1 MLGLYV
7 TLHNILFMKGPHQT
21 LGGNGNLIM
30 AKKMTV
36 VDMVLGQ
43 VATGREVIGTVVKVI
58 PDSKEYKVTSVDVEN
73 KTLEITEVLDE
84 NAEQEPKVIK
94 LTEANAIV
102 AHYVNNPN
110 EKPAPEAEF
119 SDGKLTIGGKEVNI
133 GTLPIV
139 SVIGGVKGAVLL
151 AAKPKSGLDKK
162 IDFLGYIVQTDK
174 FVTIAED
181 MAADTKLYILD
192 GTPTLV
198 SNVIETRDVLDDD
211 RKVIGQAD
219 YVERVE
225 FNELD
230 VNGEDI
236 MFYGIGGGYE
246 DEYYDEESDD
256 YVTTSSSFGGLNVP
270 VEQVRLVK
278 QAGKSDYVVVTTKDV
293 DKNGNLID
301 GKPIIH
307 LYKAGTDE
315 GVGTISV
322 NDKTARVYLG
332 GTTGRGDAPVVTVKS
347 DSDFIIRTKY
357 GYTNV
362 TDATV
367 MAAMKGFNLFAGSSF
382 EEDDNGSKITTFTYA
397 KDDLSE
403 VKSFEVAV
411 TDRGTMFKLV

>member
-21 LGGNGNLIM
+21 LGGNGNLFM

-58 PDSKEYKVTSVDVEN
+58 PDSKEFKVTSVDVEN
-73 KTLEITEVLDE
+73 RTLEITEILDE
-84 NAEQEPKVIK
+84 GAEQEPKVIK
-94 LTEANAIV
+94 LTDANAVV
-102 AHYVNNPN
+102 AHYVRNEN

-119 SDGKLTIGGKEVNI
+119 FDGKLTVNGKEVNI
-133 GTLPIV
+133 GTLPII
-139 SVIGGVKGAVLL
+139 SVIGGIKGAVLL
-151 AAKPKSGLDKK
+151 AAKPKSGRDKK

-174 FVTIAED
+174 FVTITED

-198 SNVIETRDVLDDD
+198 SNVIGTRDVLDDD
-211 RKVIGQAD
+211 GNVIGQAD

-225 FNELD
+225 FNEIVVD
-230 VNGEDI
+230 GDNI
-236 MFYGIGGGYE
+236 TFYGIGGYE
-246 DEYYDEESDD
+246 DEYYDEKSDD
-256 YVTTSSSFGGLNVP
+256 YVTTSSSFGDLNVP

-301 GKPIIH
+301 GKPIIR

-315 GVGTISV
+315 GVGTINV

-362 TDATV
+362 TDAIV

-382 EEDDNGSKITTFTYA
+382 EEDDNGNKITTFTYA

>member
-1 MLGLYV
+1 
-7 TLHNILFMKGPHQT
+7 
-21 LGGNGNLIM
+21 M

-36 VDMVLGQ
+36 VDMILGQ
-43 VATGREVIGTVVKVI
+43 IATGREVLGTIVKVI
-58 PDSKEYKVTSVDVEN
+58 PDSKEFKVTSVDVEN

-94 LTEANAIV
+94 LTEANAVV

-110 EKPAPEAEF
+110 EKPAPEAKF
-119 SDGKLTIGGKEVNI
+119 SEGKLTVGGKEVNI
-133 GTLPIV
+133 GTLPII

-151 AAKPKSGLDKK
+151 AAKPKSGRDKK

-174 FVTIAED
+174 FVTITED

-198 SNVIETRDVLDDD
+198 SNVIETRDVLDDEG
-211 RKVIGQAD
+211 KIIGQAD

-225 FNELD
+225 FNEVVIDGDNICL
-230 VNGEDI
+230 
-236 MFYGIGGGYE
+236 YGIGGYDDE
-246 DEYYDEESDD
+246 EYDEDADEYVS
-256 YVTTSSSFGGLNVP
+256 TSGSFGNLHIP
-270 VEQVRLVK
+270 VEQVRIVK

-293 DKNGNLID
+293 DKNGNLIN
-301 GKPIIH
+301 GKPVIR
-307 LYKAGTDE
+307 LYVAGTDRR
-315 GVGTISV
+315 VGTIDV

-347 DSDFIIRTKY
+347 ASDFIIRTKA

-367 MAAMKGFNLFAGSSF
+367 IAAMADFNLFAGTSF
-382 EEDDNGSKITTFTYA
+382 EEDENGNKITTFTYA
-397 KDDLSE
+397 KNDLSE